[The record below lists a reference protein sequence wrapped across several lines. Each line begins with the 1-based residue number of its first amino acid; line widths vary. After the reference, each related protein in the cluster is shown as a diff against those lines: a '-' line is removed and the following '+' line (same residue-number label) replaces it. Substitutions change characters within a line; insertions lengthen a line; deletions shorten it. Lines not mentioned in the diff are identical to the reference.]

1 MNYNE
6 ELKRNI
12 LIKLAE
18 NININF
24 ENQQT
29 VERILVELLQDY
41 TVVKNETSLTISDIP
56 EKITMYLQAKKLEGI
71 AASTLQNYFYFLRKL
86 SEHTHKQVRDIT
98 LNDLRM
104 FLYVECEGI
113 KPSTANTKV
122 AYLQS
127 FFKWMVDEE
136 IIDKDPSRKLTQ
148 VRLPKR
154 LRNSLTIEEIE
165 KLRLAC
171 IDTRERALLELLFS
185 TGCRLSEVVGINVED
200 LNYQELSIRVI
211 GKGNKERIVYFNTKA
226 KVHIENYIKE
236 RPGYSEALFV
246 TSKKPYKRVGCRG
259 IQLIINKI
267 ATRAGF
273 DKSVFPHLF
282 RHSMATLT
290 LQNGAS
296 IITIQKLLGHSNVT
310 TTEKYAQANMENVKF
325 EYKQSMTL

>member
-12 LIKLAE
+12 LIRLAD

-24 ENQQT
+24 ENQQII
-29 VERILVELLQDY
+29 ERILVELLQDY

-56 EKITMYLQAKKLEGI
+56 QKITMYLQAKKLEGL
-71 AASTLQNYFYFLRKL
+71 SDLTLQNYFYFLRRL

-136 IIDKDPSRKLTQ
+136 IIDKDPSRKLPQ
-148 VRLPKR
+148 VKLPKR

-165 KLRLAC
+165 RLRIAC
-171 IDTRERALLELLFS
+171 VDTRERALIELLFS
-185 TGCRLSEVVGINVED
+185 TGCRLSEVIGINLED
-200 LNYQELSIRVI
+200 LNYQDLSIRVI

-226 KVHIENYIKE
+226 KVHIENYLKE
-236 RPGYSEALFV
+236 RPGHSEALFV
-246 TSKKPYKRVGCRG
+246 TSKKPYARVGCRG
-259 IQLIINKI
+259 IQKIINKI
-267 ATRAGF
+267 ADRAGF

-296 IITIQKLLGHSNVT
+296 IITIQKLLGHCNVT
-310 TTEKYAQANMENVKF
+310 TTEKYAETSMDNVKH
-325 EYKQSMTL
+325 EYRQSMTL

>member
-6 ELKRNI
+6 EFKRNI

-41 TVVKNETSLTISDIP
+41 TVIKNETSLTISDIP

-267 ATRAGF
+267 ADRAGF

>member
-6 ELKRNI
+6 EFKRNI

-24 ENQQT
+24 ENQQII
-29 VERILVELLQDY
+29 ERILVELLQDY

-226 KVHIENYIKE
+226 KVHIENYKKE
-236 RPGYSEALFV
+236 RPAYSEALFV

-296 IITIQKLLGHSNVT
+296 IITIQKLLRHCNVT
-310 TTEKYAQANMENVKF
+310 TTEKYAETSMDNVKH
-325 EYKQSMTL
+325 EYRQSMTL

>member
-6 ELKRNI
+6 EFKRNI
-12 LIKLAE
+12 LIKIAE

-41 TVVKNETSLTISDIP
+41 TVIKNETSLTISDIP

-136 IIDKDPSRKLTQ
+136 IIDKDPSRKLPQ

-165 KLRLAC
+165 RLRIAC
-171 IDTRERALLELLFS
+171 IDTRERALIELLFS
-185 TGCRLSEVVGINVED
+185 TGCRLSEVIGINLED
-200 LNYQELSIRVI
+200 LNYQDLSIRVI

-267 ATRAGF
+267 ADRAGF

-296 IITIQKLLGHSNVT
+296 IITIQKLLGHCNVT
-310 TTEKYAQANMENVKF
+310 TTEKYAETNMDNVKH
-325 EYKQSMTL
+325 EYRQSMTL

>member
-6 ELKRNI
+6 EFKRNI
-12 LIKLAE
+12 LIKIAE

-41 TVVKNETSLTISDIP
+41 TVIKNETSLTISDIP

-71 AASTLQNYFYFLRKL
+71 ASSTLQNYFYFLRKL

-267 ATRAGF
+267 ADRAGF

>member
-136 IIDKDPSRKLTQ
+136 IIDKDPSRKLPQ

-165 KLRLAC
+165 RLRIAC
-171 IDTRERALLELLFS
+171 IDTRERALIELLFS
-185 TGCRLSEVVGINVED
+185 TGCRLSEVIGINLED
-200 LNYQELSIRVI
+200 LNYQDLSIRVI

-267 ATRAGF
+267 ADRAGF

>member
-12 LIKLAE
+12 LIKIAE

-41 TVVKNETSLTISDIP
+41 TVIKNETSLTISDIP

-165 KLRLAC
+165 RLRIAC
-171 IDTRERALLELLFS
+171 VDTRERALIELLFS
-185 TGCRLSEVVGINVED
+185 TGCRLSEVIGINLDD
-200 LNYQELSIRVI
+200 LNYQDLSIRVI

-226 KVHIENYIKE
+226 KVHIENYLRE
-236 RPGYSEALFV
+236 RPGNNEALFV

-267 ATRAGF
+267 ADRAGF